1 MSYLNNELNEIIKN
15 KFLIRIQP
23 QTFFTENAYKKPFV
37 VQIIKIQF
45 VIGRRHLH
53 NHVCIFMMLQSIQLN
68 KKPTCFRIGI
78 KTASKHS
85 TGHLLIKL
93 LRNIRLIARRRKSG
107 NPSRCNRTVIHK
119 PRDKTCLMWIL
130 YCVVRRWSVSLPLLT
145 AHLPNPKYLKELKRN
160 FKRLSIS

>member
-1 MSYLNNELNEIIKN
+1 MNYASNIFHRKCIQETLCRSNN
-15 KFLIRIQP
+15 
-23 QTFFTENAYKKPFV
+23 KK
-37 VQIIKIQF
+37 QF

-53 NHVCIFMMLQSIQLN
+53 DHVCIFMMLQSLQLY
-68 KKPTCFRIGI
+68 KKLTCFSIGI

-119 PRDKTCLMWIL
+119 PRDKTWFLWIL
-130 YCVVRRWSVSLPLLT
+130 YCAALVGFLAVTNCTLTQSKVSKL
-145 AHLPNPKYLKELKRN
+145 ELKRN